1 LLDTFVR
8 VGRFARS
15 DFFLQSAIVFASS
28 MLINALGYL
37 FHFAISRRIGV
48 VQYGELSALNAAYM
62 ICLTVA
68 GIFATIV
75 VKYVAELR
83 AAGDA
88 ERLAAFARRVT
99 VVTGIVSLVAIGA
112 GILAARAIG
121 DFLRID
127 DLRAITFTVAIIGL
141 TFCVGP
147 MRAVFQG
154 VEEFV
159 AFSLLSTIESML
171 KAALGIAFV
180 YAGYGVAG
188 AFGGWTIGTIVALLA
203 SLGAIARRF
212 RGVAP
217 VPLYIDV
224 RRLAQTAANVAA
236 AMLMLTVLG
245 YFDVLIVKH
254 YADPTTAG
262 LYGAISLAGKILLF
276 FVAFVPTIALP
287 KATRIALSGKSAMPV
302 FLQAMGLVVAI
313 STAGLFV
320 YALFPGFIVTA
331 LAGAAF
337 APAAPYVFSYGV
349 ATVFLAALNV
359 VVTYKI
365 GIHRFDFLVPLGVVT
380 IAEIAG
386 VSLHHRTL
394 SDVIAVL
401 LAGNAAALAIT
412 LLGIDAPRAHA
423 RAVTSSADAA
433 A

>member
-1 LLDTFVR
+1 LLDTFAR

>member
-1 LLDTFVR
+1 MLDTFVR